1 MGTHFPDTQNFRDML
16 APSRVEADIDNLE
29 VIGDLPPELCGTYY
43 RAGADPRFPPMLGDD
58 EFIHGDGIIGRL
70 RICNGK
76 ASYRSRYVRTERFL
90 AEEKAG
96 RSLFGRYRNPYTDDP
111 SVAGINRGTA
121 NTNVISFAG
130 RILALKEDTQPV
142 ELDPVTL
149 ETIGTWNAGGAIT
162 SPHITAHPRIDLKRN
177 ELLLYGAQAKGIGS
191 PDVAYYVVDGTGKV
205 VHETWFK
212 APYSSLL
219 HDFVA
224 TDNWVVF
231 PVFPAVTD
239 LELVKR
245 GEPYYHW
252 DRHKKTY
259 FGILPRRGT
268 ADQIRWFEGPPRFAI
283 HFFNAY
289 EKDGKIHIHACMGG
303 GDEEGSIFPE
313 LNPPEK
319 VEGNG
324 HWANHLAVTTE
335 WIIDTADDSTHV
347 TEKQL
352 RPGIFTD
359 LPKIDQRY
367 ETTYHRYG
375 YSMSK
380 RMEWPSV
387 GEDFIV
393 VDCNAIEAYDF
404 ETGECSAWHT
414 GTEASP
420 QEPQFVPR
428 SADAPLG
435 DGWLLAMLNRNN
447 ARGSE
452 FVLLDAQNVSAGP
465 VARIQIPY
473 HIRPA
478 FHGNW
483 VPDPA

>member
-1 MGTHFPDTQNFRDML
+1 MGIRFPEKWAFQGML
-16 APSRVEADIDNLE
+16 APCRIEADIENLE
-29 VIGDLPPELCGTYY
+29 VIGELPPELSGTYY

-58 EFIHGDGIIGRL
+58 EFIHGDGIVGRL
-70 RICNGK
+70 RISNGRV
-76 ASYRSRYVRTERFL
+76 SYKSRYVRTQRFL

-111 SVAGINRGTA
+111 SVAGVNRGTA
-121 NTNVISFAG
+121 NTNVIKFAG
-130 RILALKEDTQPV
+130 RVLALKEDAQPV
-142 ELDPVTL
+142 ELHPDTL
-149 ETIGTWNAGGAIT
+149 ETIGTWNADGAIT
-162 SPHITAHPRIDLKRN
+162 SPHITAHPRIDAERN
-177 ELLLYGAQAKGIGS
+177 ELLIYGAQAKGVGT
-191 PDVAYYVVDGTGKV
+191 PDVAYYVVDGSGKV
-205 VHETWFK
+205 VHETWLQ

-219 HDFVA
+219 HDFIA
-224 TDNWVVF
+224 TDNWVIF

-252 DRHKKTY
+252 DRHLKSY
-259 FGILPRRGT
+259 FGVMPRRGT

-289 EKDGKIHIHACMGG
+289 EENGRILIHACMGG

-313 LNPPEK
+313 LHPDTTT
-319 VEGNG
+319 EGTG
-324 HWANHLAVTTE
+324 HWANHLALTTE
-335 WIIDTADDSTHV
+335 WIIDTNGTSSQV
-347 TEKQL
+347 VEKIL
-352 RPGIFTD
+352 RPGVFTD

-367 ETTYHRYG
+367 ETKYHRYC

-380 RMEWPSV
+380 RSEWPSI
-387 GEDFIV
+387 GEQFVV
-393 VDCNAIEAYDF
+393 VDCNAIEAYDS
-404 ETGECSAWHT
+404 ETGEVSAWHT

-435 DGWLLAMLNRNN
+435 DGWLLSMLNRKTG
-447 ARGSE
+447 RGSE
-452 FVLLDAQNVSAGP
+452 FVLLDAKNVEAGP

-483 VPDPA
+483 VADPS